1 MMSTAVKI
9 DPNIQS
15 IINKLISSYHTAQ
28 FDMRFNKLTQGL
40 STQKTFLIKQE
51 LARLFKPCIKTIDLS
66 SRTQYPI
73 IEFKWDNKRFY
84 LDEIAKR
91 IFLVAIDKF
100 HGKYTE
106 GVYETV
112 TSSKKYQAYERLYLE
127 EEKIKAFSVNITELG
142 KTTKRLE
149 ERLFCAKPVV
159 IILNNKKQFK
169 AMTSNIS
176 RSGCLIRVKSIDD
189 LKLNDVIK
197 IDFAALTEQFRLSTS
212 TVCQYQIKFIA
223 KQSEKDG
230 LYRVGIQLTE
240 DNHEWMQFLDKY
252 VLANRASFKV
262 DITNAKELTES
273 RLLENQL
280 LKCSQWLPIFAQV
293 KDNQVKQV
301 KYALTNLNS
310 HPFYQFFD
318 DTKGN
323 NRLNSVIFKLWPQL
337 INQAS
342 ATQMVL
348 AAKLKNNNKVQ
359 FIAAS
364 LTDLINK
371 DALKAFIHF
380 AKLKGQ
386 LTCFQVRTQALSQDT
401 LNQLKLNWFKSSK
414 EAEIALEPLKLTNQL
429 LCFYPMDHHLA
440 YLPESNE
447 VKLNKQT
454 LSQLNQYICP
464 KIKNQAIAPF
474 DVNVHCSR
482 AESRFFLNS
491 AVTYNFQT
499 KNYSAKLLDISV
511 NGLSLQVERIPT
523 ELELEQNINLRIAK
537 LEQFNHIAAQANA
550 QYKVVGLNEYKQTLH
565 LQLVDSP
572 EIKQFM
578 RSLIKQHRAK
588 LKINDQYD
596 KFIVLQK
603 ALCIA
608 FISSYPGAAFGIA
621 KNTSGLVNVNRL
633 LTGQSDNDELK
644 LLKALQ
650 PAYQANQMSVYPL
663 LKSNKTN
670 AYLNSVLAFIR
681 NKKVNHDELS
691 FFINQQ
697 TQQEQRVCLSELEE
711 DENYLSVLKPLQTGK
726 QMYNLT
732 LSLYP
737 VQDNGTEV
745 IADNLKYISRSNR
758 HQAEQIKLFAQNLTG
773 IIELVDTRLL
783 WQSLLDTQSEPETT
797 KGA

>member
-1 MMSTAVKI
+1 MISTTVKI
-9 DPNIQS
+9 DPNIQN
-15 IINKLISSYHTAQ
+15 IINKLISSYNTNQ

-51 LARLFKPCIKTIDLS
+51 LARLFKPCIKTVDLS
-66 SRTQYPI
+66 SRTQYPTA
-73 IEFKWDNKRFY
+73 EFKWENKRFY
-84 LDEIAKR
+84 FDEIAKR

-106 GVYETV
+106 GVYEAV
-112 TSSKKYQAYERLYLE
+112 TSSKNYQAYERLYQE
-127 EEKIKAFSVNITELG
+127 EEKIKAFSVNVTELG

-149 ERLFCAKPVV
+149 ERLFCAKPVI
-159 IILNNKKQFK
+159 IILNNKKQLN

-189 LKLNDVIK
+189 FKLDDVIK
-197 IDFAALTEQFRLSTS
+197 IDFSSLTEQFRLSTS
-212 TVCQYQIKFIA
+212 SICQYQIKFIA
-223 KQSEKDG
+223 KKSEKDG
-230 LYRVGIQLTE
+230 LFRVGIQLTE

-280 LKCSQWLPIFAQV
+280 LKCSQWLPVFAQV
-293 KDNQVKQV
+293 KDKQVKQV

-310 HPFYQFFD
+310 QPFYQFFD
-318 DTKGN
+318 DSSGN

-337 INQAS
+337 AEQAS
-342 ATQMVL
+342 KAHTIL

-364 LTDLINK
+364 LADLINK

-380 AKLKGQ
+380 ANLKGQ
-386 LTCFQVRTQALSQDT
+386 LTCFQIRTQPLSQDA

-440 YLPESNE
+440 YLPESND
-447 VKLNKQT
+447 VQLNKQI

-474 DVNVHCSR
+474 DVNVQCSR
-482 AESRFFLNS
+482 AENRFFLSS
-491 AVTYNFQT
+491 AVTYNFHA
-499 KNYSAKLLDISV
+499 KNYSAKLLDISTR
-511 NGLSLQVERIPT
+511 GLSLQVERIPN
-523 ELELEQNINLRIAK
+523 ELELDQNISLRIAK
-537 LEQFNHIAAQANA
+537 LEQFNKIAAQSNA
-550 QYKVVGLNEYKQTLH
+550 QYKVVGLNEHAQTLH

-572 EIKQFM
+572 DVQQFM

-608 FISSYPGAAFGIA
+608 FISSYPGTAFGIA
-621 KNTSGLVNVNRL
+621 KSTTGLVNVNRL
-633 LTGQSDNDELK
+633 LTGQSDNQELA

-650 PAYQANQMSVYPL
+650 PTHQPHQLSVYPL
-663 LKSNKTN
+663 LKGN
-670 AYLNSVLAFIR
+670 ASSTYLNSVLKFIR
-681 NKKVNHDELS
+681 SKKVSYDELS
-691 FFINQQ
+691 FFVSQHK
-697 TQQEQRVCLSELEE
+697 QQEQRICLSELEE
-711 DENYLSVLKPLQTGK
+711 DENYLTALKPLQTDK
-726 QMYNLT
+726 QMYNLSV
-732 LSLYP
+732 SLYP
-737 VQDNGTEV
+737 VQDNGTEI

-773 IIELVDTRLL
+773 IIELVDSHQF
-783 WQSLLDTQSEPETT
+783 WQIAVKE
-797 KGA
+797 